1 MLDDQISNISN
12 NYEVD
17 LTTLIYWERKKIRII
32 SKRKNK

>member
-12 NYEVD
+12 NVDID
-17 LTTLIYWERKKIRII
+17 LTTLIYWKRKKIRII

>member
-12 NYEVD
+12 NVDID
-17 LTTLIYWERKKIRII
+17 LTTLMYWERKKIRII

>member
-12 NYEVD
+12 KVDID

>member
-12 NYEVD
+12 NFEVD

>member
-1 MLDDQISNISN
+1 MLDDQISNTSN
-12 NYEVD
+12 NVDID

>member
-12 NYEVD
+12 NVDID